1 MFHSTGLW
9 IREWLNHVNDHI
21 SKKDTRKAFMY
32 AAHDLNIAYILSA
45 LDNFDNEIP
54 YYGNSL
60 MFELHE
66 ENSEYYVQVKM
77 YFL

>member
-1 MFHSTGLW
+1 
-9 IREWLNHVNDHI
+9 
-21 SKKDTRKAFMY
+21 MY
-32 AAHDLNIAYILSA
+32 AAHDPNIACILSA

-66 ENSEYYVQVKM
+66 DDNEYYVQVKKVL
-77 YFL
+77 FIKNILIRDIIFKIEKL

>member
-1 MFHSTGLW
+1 
-9 IREWLNHVNDHI
+9 
-21 SKKDTRKAFMY
+21 MY
-32 AAHDLNIAYILSA
+32 AAHDPNIACILSA

>member
-1 MFHSTGLW
+1 
-9 IREWLNHVNDHI
+9 
-21 SKKDTRKAFMY
+21 MY

-66 ENSEYYVQVKM
+66 DDNKYYVQVKTF
-77 YFL
+77 YKK